1 MIVWTLDV
9 KATHIKNP
17 NCKMRLAQDPKGQWY
32 CVDCGFPILMK
43 RIEIKKNEQEE

>member
-17 NCKMRLAQDPKGQWY
+17 NCKGQWY